1 MLPLLL
7 SLALA
12 APPAAASATTTPP
25 APTPLAAPATATP
38 AAPAPVITSATPAT
52 PTPAA
57 SAPVVTS
64 AAPTTP
70 APAASAPV
78 VTSAA
83 PTTPAP
89 AASAPV
95 VAATPGAPATPV
107 TTAAPADKPKE
118 EKPPSFML
126 PANEE
131 ARLAASPGG
140 APNQRFVPGKG
151 LEIKSADGRFALA
164 MSLRF
169 GFLYSLRHT
178 PPQPEGGA
186 AAPLPLYDNNLE
198 IRRFRAVF
206 HGNLFGAHNKYFLQ
220 LALAPRELDVRDGVV
235 HGSPVYDAYLQFEK
249 LRDLNLRVG
258 QYRVMYTRE
267 RNIADVNP
275 LLIDR
280 SLANNEF
287 NVDRDLGLDVRSED
301 LGGLKKL
308 RYYAGV
314 FLGEGRDANKF
325 TDPGLMYVARVDVLP
340 FGLFDDYEASDVWRY
355 KKFRASFS
363 GAYAFIDRAHKDR
376 GVLGSVPAD
385 GGTTNYHN
393 ATADLMF
400 KYAGWSLEAGY
411 MWRRGK
417 RNPGAAV
424 DEMGAPIPVADA
436 RNGHGWL
443 IQTAFLL
450 PKLRLEPAL
459 RYSGNRA
466 LGLATSMPNRDEIG
480 GGLNYYFYGHN
491 LKLQLDYFH
500 TFDVGQI
507 ALGTDLVRLQ
517 LQAAL

>member
-1 MLPLLL
+1 
-7 SLALA
+7 
-12 APPAAASATTTPP
+12 
-25 APTPLAAPATATP
+25 
-38 AAPAPVITSATPAT
+38 
-52 PTPAA
+52 
-57 SAPVVTS
+57 
-64 AAPTTP
+64 
-70 APAASAPV
+70 
-78 VTSAA
+78 
-83 PTTPAP
+83 
-89 AASAPV
+89 
-95 VAATPGAPATPV
+95 
-107 TTAAPADKPKE
+107 
-118 EKPPSFML
+118 ML
-126 PANEE
+126 PAGEE
-131 ARLAASPGG
+131 ARHAASPAG
-140 APNQRFVPGKG
+140 APNQKFVPGKG
-151 LEIKSADGRFALA
+151 LEIKSVDGRFALA

-178 PPQPEGGA
+178 PTQPA
-186 AAPLPLYDNNLE
+186 DSTAAPLPLYDNNLE

-235 HGSPVYDAYLQFEK
+235 HGSPVYDAYMQFEK
-249 LRDLNLRVG
+249 LRDFTLRIG

-287 NVDRDLGLDVRSED
+287 NVDRDVGLDLRSED

-325 TDPGLMYVARVDVLP
+325 TDPGFMYVGRVDVLP
-340 FGLFDDYEASDVWRY
+340 FGLFDDYEASDVWRF
-355 KKFRASFS
+355 KKFRMSVS
-363 GAYAFIDRAHKDR
+363 GAYSFIDRAHKDR
-376 GVLGSVPAD
+376 GVLGAVPLD

-393 ATADLMF
+393 ATADIML

-424 DEMGAPIPVADA
+424 DEMGEPYAVADA

-450 PKLRLEPAL
+450 PKLRLEPAF
-459 RYSGNRA
+459 RYSGSRA
-466 LGLATSMPNRDEIG
+466 LGPDTSMPNRDELG
-480 GGLNYYFYGHN
+480 GGLNYYFFGHN
-491 LKLQLDYFH
+491 LKLQVDYFR
-500 TFDVGQI
+500 TFSVGQL
-507 ALGTDLVRLQ
+507 ALGTDLLRVQ
-517 LQAAL
+517 IQAAL